1 MTNDTGGPN
10 LYAIDAC
17 SEVRTI
23 LKISTEGTGILIM
36 LQCFLGVVLELEAN
50 YKSFG
55 CDIFLSSG
63 RCLSPSHVA
72 SVRLSSPSCIC
83 AVLDSKRLR
92 PRKLIGQLP
101 LQLKTHFGYTRA
113 EAGAP
118 GTTGSVINGEGAIRE
133 MMPQGFL

>member
-50 YKSFG
+50 
-55 CDIFLSSG
+55 D
-63 RCLSPSHVA
+63 SHLGVTFFYP
-72 SVRLSSPSCIC
+72 VG
-83 AVLDSKRLR
+83 AV
-92 PRKLIGQLP
+92 
-101 LQLKTHFGYTRA
+101 
-113 EAGAP
+113 
-118 GTTGSVINGEGAIRE
+118 
-133 MMPQGFL
+133 